1 MTHSATVSMPGS
13 PGGGLTVMENRLP
26 YDRNRFSHRLLSEQD
41 FCPTKRRAVN
51 RQVYCERSFLACA
64 IYVEAAALRW
74 IFVALRL
81 VFWTPF
87 MSLVSDRGT
96 FRRPAQLLR
105 PPGQPFSYSTQDA
118 CLPLYWWSPMQDY
131 PLRW

>member
-13 PGGGLTVMENRLP
+13 SGGGLTVMENRLP
-26 YDRNRFSHRLLSEQD
+26 CDRNRFSHRLLSEQD

-51 RQVYCERSFLACA
+51 RQVYCERSFLAFA
-64 IYVEAAALRW
+64 IYVEVAAPHW

-81 VFWTPF
+81 VFWMPF

-96 FRRPAQLLR
+96 FQRLARLLR
-105 PPGQPFSYSTQDA
+105 PPGHLFSYSTQDA
-118 CLPLYWWSPMQDY
+118 CLTLYWWLPMPDY